1 MALILDGTG
10 SDPVDL
16 SWQRRT
22 IVQVLTEVRHTVEV
36 RRCLVAEFSCH
47 TVLILIEI
55 AELILTKL
63 ETPILG
69 DHLGN
74 FCMFEL

>member
-1 MALILDGTG
+1 MINRTDMISKMVATTKC
-10 SDPVDL
+10 V
-16 SWQRRT
+16 RT

-36 RRCLVAEFSCH
+36 LRCLVAESSCH
-47 TVLILIEI
+47 TVLILIEV

-63 ETPILG
+63 ETQILG
-69 DHLGN
+69 VHLGN